1 MVPDKKIQKSVNVL
15 REANWKF
22 DNPTIAWAGGKDSTL
37 LIYLT
42 RQSFPGKMFPFDI
55 IFLDTTFQFQETHN
69 FMDRVARMWDLEYD
83 KVRNEEALQ
92 EGVNPWDYSKFECC
106 NRLKT
111 RNLKKAIRERD
122 IDALITGIR
131 WDEHKIRGKDY
142 HFSKREN
149 PCHTRV
155 HPLANLT
162 ESEIWEYT
170 RENDLPTNPLYERGF
185 SSLGCW
191 PCTEP
196 SDENEDERA
205 GRAQDKE
212 KVMERLRALGYLIVL

>member
-22 DNPTIAWAGGKDSTL
+22 KNLTMAWAGGKDSTL
-37 LIYLT
+37 AIYLA
-42 RQSFPGKMFPFDI
+42 RKSFPGDKFPFNI
-55 IFLDTTFQFQETHN
+55 IFLDTTFQFQETYN
-69 FMDRVARMWDLEYD
+69 FMDRVSNEWNIDYD

-111 RNLKKAIRERD
+111 ENLKKAIRKRN
-122 IDALITGIR
+122 IDALIAGIR

-142 HFSKREN
+142 HFSEREY
-149 PCHTRV
+149 PDHTRV
-155 HPLANLT
+155 HPLANWT
-162 ESEIWEYT
+162 ENEVWEYT
-170 RENDLPTNPLYERGF
+170 KKKEIPKNPLYNRGF
-185 SSLGCW
+185 KSIGCY
-191 PCTEP
+191 PCSEP
-196 SDENEDERA
+196 VEEDADERA

-212 KVMERLRALGYLIVL
+212 KVMERLRDLGYL